1 MDYKGVNWPIVTL
14 PLVFAVS
21 KMISLRK
28 SISSKR
34 GEKPLIDAEATGGAP
49 DEDDPPVVV
58 IIPLT
63 KLLDEGAAVLSSLS
77 GDVTKL
83 LDFKGFSI
91 SEPDSFEVTGGAEDS
106 SSSCTSNISYSSSSS
121 KGITLNMERDSCTVI
136 TQLVH

>member
-1 MDYKGVNWPIVTL
+1 MVNLAIKCEMTL

-34 GEKPLIDAEATGGAP
+34 GEKPLIDAEATGGAV

-63 KLLDEGAAVLSSLS
+63 KLLDEGAAGIV
-77 GDVTKL
+77 
-83 LDFKGFSI
+83 
-91 SEPDSFEVTGGAEDS
+91 
-106 SSSCTSNISYSSSSS
+106 
-121 KGITLNMERDSCTVI
+121 ITLIPDAVTISKPPASQAVQRAFMNPN
-136 TQLVH
+136 QFAK